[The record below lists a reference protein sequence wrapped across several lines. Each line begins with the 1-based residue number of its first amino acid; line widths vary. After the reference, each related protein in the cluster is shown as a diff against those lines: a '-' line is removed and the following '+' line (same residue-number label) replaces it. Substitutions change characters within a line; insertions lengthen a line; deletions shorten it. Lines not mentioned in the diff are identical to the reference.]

1 MVYNNLIYLII
12 IIFIL
17 TSSSIP
23 EVPQFPPT
31 VGFPIFLLKAF
42 LFYLLARRLY
52 RGKKIKRPASYFKA
66 EQKLAILAI
75 VSVAIDVY
83 FLDCQYYFALIPYIS
98 RMPVLISLGG
108 IVLYFVYMC
117 IVWGV
122 AKPKYERLFDRT
134 YSLSAFI
141 GSNLA
146 NSLPILLPWLL
157 ISLFFDFLVL
167 IPYPGFQNFL
177 DSPWGEGL
185 LFLSFFTVLVL
196 AFPWLVTRIWNC
208 RPLPPGPERT
218 LIENFCRKEGL
229 KYAEI
234 MVWPLFEGRMVTA
247 GIMGIVR
254 RFRYLLITPA
264 LLNNL
269 NGLEIEAVVAHEI
282 GHIKRFHLQLYLFL
296 LLGFGLIAQLGSN
309 LFMYGLLKS
318 DLFYQISERLG
329 KQMDSVLIFVSTL
342 ALLLFLIVYFRFIFA
357 FFMRN
362 FERQAD
368 IHAFTALKGSA
379 PIVSALERVAW
390 LSGNVRDMPSW
401 HHFSISQ
408 RVNFLAACERDRSL
422 PDRHHRKVYLA
433 LLLYLLVL
441 FGAGLT
447 LWKMPRDLLEQ
458 APLEPLTKI
467 YLQKSREAPAAE
479 KPVWLF
485 LLGNLQQ
492 ERGLEKEAISTYE
505 KALELEPEN
514 PDALNNLAWLLL
526 TSENEKLLD
535 KERALALAQEAARLK
550 KAGYIL
556 DTLAQAYFANG
567 YPAKAVKKEEEAV
580 RIDPGNRNY
589 YEKQLEDFKE
599 GRH

>member
-1 MVYNNLIYLII
+1 MIYHNLLYLII
-12 IIFIL
+12 VIFIL

-23 EVPQFPPT
+23 EAPQ
-31 VGFPIFLLKAF
+31 LLPSASLLLF
-42 LFYLLARRLY
+42 LFKATLFYFLARRLY

-108 IVLYFVYMC
+108 IMLYFGYMC

-122 AKPKYERLFDRT
+122 ARSNYERLFDRT

-141 GSNLA
+141 GANLV

-196 AFPWLVTRIWNC
+196 ALPWLVTRIWKC
-208 RPLPPGPERT
+208 RPLPPGPERS

-247 GIMGIVR
+247 GIMGIIR

-282 GHIKRFHLQLYLFL
+282 GHIKRFHLQLYIFL
-296 LLGFGLIAQLGSN
+296 LLGFGLIAQLASK

-329 KQMDSVLIFVSTL
+329 KQTDSALIFVSTL

-368 IHAFTALKGSA
+368 IYAFSALKGSA
-379 PIVSALERVAW
+379 PIISALERVAW
-390 LSGNVRDMPSW
+390 LSGNARDMPSW

-408 RVNFLAACERDRSL
+408 RVNFLAACESNKNL
-422 PDRHHRKVYLA
+422 PRRHHRKVYLA

-441 FGAGLT
+441 VGAGLT

-458 APLEPLTKI
+458 APMEPLAKI
-467 YLQKSREAPAAE
+467 YAQKTQEAPAPE
-479 KPVWLF
+479 KPVWFF
-485 LLGNLQQ
+485 LLGNIQQ
-492 ERGLEKEAISTYE
+492 ERGLEKEAITAYE
-505 KALELEPEN
+505 KALELEPDQ

-526 TSENEKLLD
+526 TTDNENLLD
-535 KERALALAQEAARLK
+535 KERALTLAREAARLK

-556 DTLAQAYFANG
+556 DTLAQAYFVNG
-567 YPAKAVKKEEEAV
+567 YPAKAVEKEEEAI
-580 RIDPGNRNY
+580 RIDPENRNY
-589 YEKQLEDFKE
+589 YEKQIESFKE
-599 GRH
+599 GRQ